1 MVATA
6 VDERTFEALQERART
21 LQADLALLGAS
32 TALRVRW
39 AVRERLRFGGEVDDV
54 GGSRGFANRV
64 LDVLARSGLSAEQ
77 ERELERIIFEER
89 TSASWLA

>member
-6 VDERTFEALQERART
+6 VDERTFELLQEAART
-21 LQADLALLGAS
+21 LQANLALLGGS

-39 AVRERLRFGGEVDDV
+39 AVRERLRFGGDLDDV
-54 GGSRGFANRV
+54 DESRRFANRV

-89 TSASWLA
+89 SSAAWVA